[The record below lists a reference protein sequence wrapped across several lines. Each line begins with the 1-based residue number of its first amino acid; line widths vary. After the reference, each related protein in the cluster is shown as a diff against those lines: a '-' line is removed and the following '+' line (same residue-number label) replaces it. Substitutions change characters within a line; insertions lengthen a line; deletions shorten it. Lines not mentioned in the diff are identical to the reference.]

1 VLTQKKINYMKR
13 FSAVLLTLL
22 IVTFACERKNNGT
35 SKDEKESKVEVVKKN
50 VDSIV
55 DSVNGAW
62 NAMIQQ
68 DDQKFKDVKRLLDE
82 ISYTSSY
89 DVVAH
94 DSLLKKLEVI
104 KSKRFDQNLDTTS
117 IDNYY
122 ALTDKFILEVF
133 QLKAK
138 TKGIEQHPIADEL
151 VEDITRGNSTEA
163 VSQSLSKYNY
173 WTNQFNTYIKKNHKQ
188 LEKLGDPYTS
198 LKEKPVLYKL

>member
-1 VLTQKKINYMKR
+1 M
-13 FSAVLLTLL
+13 
-22 IVTFACERKNNGT
+22 ACERKNNGT
-35 SKDEKESKVEVVKKN
+35 SKDEKETKIEVVQKN

-62 NAMIQQ
+62 SLMTQL

-82 ISYTSSY
+82 ISYTSTY

-94 DSLLKKLEVI
+94 DSLVKKIDKV
-104 KSKRFDQNLDTTS
+104 KSKRFDQTLDTAA

-122 ALTDKFILEVF
+122 ALTDQFILEVF

-151 VEDITRGNSTEA
+151 VEDITKGNSQET
-163 VSQSLSKYNY
+163 VSQGLSRYNY
-173 WTNQFNTYIKKNHKQ
+173 WANQYNNYIKKNDKQ
-188 LEKLGDPYTS
+188 LEKLGDPYAS
-198 LKEKPVLYKL
+198 YKEKPVLFKIN

>member
-1 VLTQKKINYMKR
+1 VLTQKNINNMKR

-62 NAMIQQ
+62 NAMVQQ

-94 DSLLKKLEVI
+94 DSLMKKLEII
-104 KSKRFDQNLDTTS
+104 KSKRFDQNLDTAS
-117 IDNYY
+117 IDRYY

-151 VEDITRGNSTEA
+151 IEDITQGNSTET
-163 VSQSLSKYNY
+163 VSQGLSKYNY
-173 WTNQFNTYIKKNHKQ
+173 WTNQYNNYIKKNHKQ
-188 LEKLGDPYTS
+188 LEKLGEPYTS
-198 LKEKPVLYKL
+198 LKEKPVLYKM